1 MSLIDIRIKEI
12 LQANSQL
19 EKQRSMITSARGNI
33 KGVSN
38 SLDRKIVARRNIG
51 GRLDEVQRALHDI
64 EQQLKA
70 LEKFMNQSMTAYSNN
85 ERKLVSLAKKYTLSR
100 KSVKSKNWN
109 AFKGIKVKFSAKKQK
124 IRKSVAKT
132 TKDITAIF
140 RVLSTMYIKA
150 KVKSVYNATIN
161 EPYNW
166 NTQSTMLNT
175 QNVKDDMSEYVF
187 SNDYLMD
194 KSQTSF
200 PIDEEE
206 ALKRYL
212 SDPTNLERKS
222 FNASSDIER
231 PAPHFEDYRK
241 VLGNPN
247 SKANMHTAGH
257 LSNAVINFWADD
269 VITLVDKEASI
280 GDKALAAGFILVK
293 PAKVVD
299 KALDL
304 NKARRLNNSS
314 SPSNTPS
321 TEPKTQL
328 TDKRSTDV
336 NSAQTSKTNGNNNGA
351 KPYVNNPYNNK
362 GELKPNI
369 KYKSGEYNYSYETDN
384 LGRISKFETDNLQLT
399 KRENRLNHNP
409 NTPGKQPGD
418 HAGHLAGDRFGGSPE
433 LDNLVSQASNINLS
447 QYKKLENQWAAA
459 LKETPPKQVTVNLEI
474 KYHGNSTRPSSFNVH
489 YEIDGERF
497 IKDLFN

>member
-1 MSLIDIRIKEI
+1 M
-12 LQANSQL
+12 
-19 EKQRSMITSARGNI
+19 
-33 KGVSN
+33 
-38 SLDRKIVARRNIG
+38 
-51 GRLDEVQRALHDI
+51 
-64 EQQLKA
+64 
-70 LEKFMNQSMTAYSNN
+70 
-85 ERKLVSLAKKYTLSR
+85 SLAKKYTLSR

-161 EPYNW
+161 EPYNG

-222 FNASSDIER
+222 FIASSEIER
-231 PAPHFEDYRK
+231 PVPHFEDYRK

-269 VITLVDKEASI
+269 VITLVDKEASL
-280 GDKALAAGFILVK
+280 GDKALAAGFILVR

-321 TEPKTQL
+321 PEPKTQL

-336 NSAQTSKTNGNNNGA
+336 NSAQTSK
-351 KPYVNNPYNNK
+351 NK
-362 GELKPNI
+362 VKGKNVDDILKDATTGRAT
-369 KYKSGEYNYSYETDN
+369 KGRATQYDKSGGYNQAMDDFNNMGVTNIREIPN
-384 LGRISKFETDNLQLT
+384 GRVGTLPDGRT
-399 KRENRLNHNP
+399 
-409 NTPGKQPGD
+409 
-418 HAGHLAGDRFGGSPE
+418 
-433 LDNLVSQASNINLS
+433 VSVRNKSS
-447 QYKKLENQWAAA
+447 DGRP
-459 LKETPPKQVTVNLEI
+459 TLEI
-474 KYHGNSTRPSSFNVH
+474 FDGKNSIKIR
-489 YEIDGERF
+489 YGE
-497 IKDLFN
+497 